1 MNKKELPD
9 SNAIS
14 DHQPV
19 SRRDL
24 IGSGLGLAALGVG
37 SVNAAGSQAR
47 EIKQSAPQAPFNNFR
62 DYLSALEAHGLVVR
76 IPRADQDAYEATA
89 LWYRFR
95 DQHGMNGAPTLV
107 FEELRINGKWVRG
120 PLIVNESGHLY
131 AECLAFGLEPVDEGP
146 FSKESFAS
154 YRKARDY
161 LEGVVAAND
170 GRYPSITPLE
180 VSSSAAPCREVV
192 RTGDEVD
199 LTVFPFI
206 QCNPGD
212 VGRYINTGMVFTR
225 HPKYGTNFGTYRC
238 HLRGPREIGLNTEP
252 GQTGYT
258 QLMSARQRGEK
269 VARVS
274 IALSPDPYLWMVS
287 GNRLVNRREGP
298 VDEIAVAGGL
308 AGRPV
313 EVVKSLTNE
322 HRVPAQAE
330 MIIEGEVPLDDR
342 RPEGPYGEMAGYQ
355 GAYKEEQFWMRVTAI
370 SHRQTPWIMNNFT
383 GAQRGTLM
391 AAGHALPLYALK
403 KEVPAVVDYFSDNRA
418 VGVTF
423 VSIHKTRP
431 HQGLEI
437 ARLVAEKSYFA
448 KIVVVVDEDLDVTS
462 QQQMLAALGTR
473 WQPAQ
478 TTHVYESMNGLPL
491 DPSAVRRGRTS
502 KIAIDA
508 TRQWSAEGGPKIF
521 PPLNRTLLESGAPD
535 ALANVDRHWG
545 VLIRNWR
552 VG

>member
-225 HPKYGTNFGTYRC
+225 
-238 HLRGPREIGLNTEP
+238 
-252 GQTGYT
+252 
-258 QLMSARQRGEK
+258 
-269 VARVS
+269 
-274 IALSPDPYLWMVS
+274 
-287 GNRLVNRREGP
+287 
-298 VDEIAVAGGL
+298 
-308 AGRPV
+308 
-313 EVVKSLTNE
+313 
-322 HRVPAQAE
+322 
-330 MIIEGEVPLDDR
+330 
-342 RPEGPYGEMAGYQ
+342 
-355 GAYKEEQFWMRVTAI
+355 
-370 SHRQTPWIMNNFT
+370 
-383 GAQRGTLM
+383 
-391 AAGHALPLYALK
+391 
-403 KEVPAVVDYFSDNRA
+403 
-418 VGVTF
+418 
-423 VSIHKTRP
+423 
-431 HQGLEI
+431 
-437 ARLVAEKSYFA
+437 
-448 KIVVVVDEDLDVTS
+448 
-462 QQQMLAALGTR
+462 
-473 WQPAQ
+473 
-478 TTHVYESMNGLPL
+478 
-491 DPSAVRRGRTS
+491 
-502 KIAIDA
+502 
-508 TRQWSAEGGPKIF
+508 
-521 PPLNRTLLESGAPD
+521 
-535 ALANVDRHWG
+535 
-545 VLIRNWR
+545 
-552 VG
+552 